1 MAMMCTRTKVGY
13 QPPPRIPRALNAVTA
28 SFVCCSGNGAGCLM
42 ALPAERWVADVRRS
56 YSNHLGN
63 SGIAPLH
70 MPARGRSPTCIRRGT
85 TFSKVSACYV
95 ALSDGIV
102 QWSRRNSDLKN
113 SWGFAAASLLPLRVF
128 SAAATCITRRNNS

>member
-56 YSNHLGN
+56 YSHHLGS

-70 MPARGRSPTCIRRGT
+70 MPARGRSLTYRRRGM
-85 TFSKVSACYV
+85 TFSRSVCMSCCAEYWYCAMVKEEFGLEELV
-95 ALSDGIV
+95 G
-102 QWSRRNSDLKN
+102 
-113 SWGFAAASLLPLRVF
+113 LR
-128 SAAATCITRRNNS
+128 